1 MHIYILYTKFQ
12 PNPSTCLG
20 GVVLTRSTLYISL
33 VKILSGII
41 FPYSCL
47 GNHLVSSTF
56 TYGPHSVYQVST
68 KSIKPFRRSCTY
80 KMNGQTDWVI
90 SWGYANV
97 EESLQSTMEYKTNKS
112 IFILNH
118 LVYGDTK

>member
-20 GVVLTRSTLYISL
+20 VVLKRSTLYISL

-47 GNHLVSSTF
+47 LVIILLQAYLHMVPILYTKFQQNPSSRL
-56 TYGPHSVYQVST
+56 GGVALT
-68 KSIKPFRRSCTY
+68 K
-80 KMNGQTDWVI
+80 
-90 SWGYANV
+90 
-97 EESLQSTMEYKTNKS
+97 
-112 IFILNH
+112 
-118 LVYGDTK
+118 

>member
-20 GVVLTRSTLYISL
+20 GVVLKRSTLYISL

-47 GNHLVSSTF
+47 LVIILLQVHLHMVPILYTKFQQNPSSRLGRVALT
-56 TYGPHSVYQVST
+56 
-68 KSIKPFRRSCTY
+68 
-80 KMNGQTDWVI
+80 
-90 SWGYANV
+90 
-97 EESLQSTMEYKTNKS
+97 E
-112 IFILNH
+112 
-118 LVYGDTK
+118 